1 MFKKLLTSLIIAS
14 TLVSV
19 LPCVSY
25 ADFGNTISLTET
37 GTHTDI
43 IYIKRPESLSA
54 STSDKTYTI
63 SAVGEQGTK
72 IKVYKYNPST
82 NNCTIIRNETQIGAS
97 GLYSVVVDLPDNSNI
112 FMVTAEN
119 SRGSQAVKID
129 IDKIKKSTID
139 KLKSVTV
146 TIRNFFR

>member
-1 MFKKLLTSLIIAS
+1 MFKKLISAVILAA

-19 LPCVSY
+19 MPCVGY
-25 ADFGNTISLTET
+25 ADFGNTISLTEK
-37 GTHTDI
+37 GTATDI

-54 STSDKTYTI
+54 STSDRTYTI
-63 SAVGEQGTK
+63 SAVGQQGTK

-82 NNCTIIRNETQIGAS
+82 NNCTIIKNETYIGAS
-97 GLYSVVVDLPDNSNI
+97 GLYSVVVDLTDNSNI
-112 FMVTAEN
+112 FVVTAEN
-119 SRGSQAVKID
+119 QKGSQAVKID

>member
-1 MFKKLLTSLIIAS
+1 MFKKFITAVILATTLAS
-14 TLVSV
+14 VI
-19 LPCVSY
+19 PCVGY
-25 ADFGNTISLTET
+25 ASFGDTISLTEK
-37 GTHTDI
+37 GTQSDI

-72 IKVYKYNPST
+72 IKVYKYNAST
-82 NNCTIIRNETQIGAS
+82 NNCTIIKNETQIGAS
-97 GLYSVVVDLPDNSNI
+97 GLYSVVVDLPDDSNI

-119 SRGSQAVKID
+119 SKGSQAVRID
-129 IDKIKKSTID
+129 IDKIKKSTLD
-139 KLKSVTV
+139 RLKSVTV

>member
-1 MFKKLLTSLIIAS
+1 MFKKLITSVIIAL

-19 LPCVSY
+19 VPCVSY
-25 ADFGNTISLTET
+25 ADFGNTISLTQT
-37 GTHTDI
+37 GTSSDI

-82 NNCTIIRNETQIGAS
+82 DNCTIIKNETLIGAS

-119 SRGSQAVKID
+119 AKGSQAVRID

>member
-1 MFKKLLTSLIIAS
+1 MFKKFITAMILCATLL
-14 TLVSV
+14 SV
-19 LPCVSY
+19 MPCVGF
-25 ADFGNTISLTET
+25 ADFANTISLTEK
-37 GTHTDI
+37 GTSSDI

-54 STSDKTYTI
+54 STSDRTYTI
-63 SAVGEQGTK
+63 SAVGEKGTK
-72 IKVYKYNPST
+72 IKVYKYNPAT
-82 NNCTIIRNETQIGAS
+82 DNCAIIKNETLIGAS

-119 SRGSQAVKID
+119 QKGSQVVRID

>member
-1 MFKKLLTSLIIAS
+1 MFRKFITAIILCATLL
-14 TLVSV
+14 SV
-19 LPCVSY
+19 MPCVGF
-25 ADFGNTISLTET
+25 ADFANTISLTEK
-37 GTHTDI
+37 GTSSDI

-54 STSDKTYTI
+54 STSDRTYTI
-63 SAVGEQGTK
+63 SAVGEKGTK
-72 IKVYKYNPST
+72 IKVYKYNPAT
-82 NNCTIIRNETQIGAS
+82 DNCAIIKNETLIGAS

-119 SRGSQAVKID
+119 QKGSQVVRID

>member
-1 MFKKLLTSLIIAS
+1 MFKKFITALILCA
-14 TLVSV
+14 TLSAIM
-19 LPCVSY
+19 PCVGF
-25 ADFGNTISLTET
+25 ADFANTISLSEK
-37 GTHTDI
+37 GTSTDI

-54 STSDKTYTI
+54 STSDRTYTI
-63 SAVGEQGTK
+63 SAVGEKGTK
-72 IKVYKYNPST
+72 IKVYKYNPAT
-82 NNCTIIRNETQIGAS
+82 DNCAIIKNETYIGAS

-112 FMVTAEN
+112 FLVTAEN
-119 SRGSQAVKID
+119 QKGSQVVRID

>member
-1 MFKKLLTSLIIAS
+1 MFKKLITSVIIALM
-14 TLVSV
+14 LVSV
-19 LPCVSY
+19 VPCVSY

-37 GTHTDI
+37 GTSSDI

-63 SAVGEQGTK
+63 SAVGEQGPK

-82 NNCTIIRNETQIGAS
+82 DNCTIIKNETQIGAS

-119 SRGSQAVKID
+119 QKGSQAVRID

>member
-1 MFKKLLTSLIIAS
+1 MFKKFITAAILCVMLSSIM
-14 TLVSV
+14 
-19 LPCVSY
+19 PCIGF
-25 ADFGNTISLTET
+25 ADFAITISLSQK
-37 GTHTDI
+37 GTSTDI

-54 STSDKTYTI
+54 STSDRTYTI
-63 SAVGEQGTK
+63 SAVGEKGTK
-72 IKVYKYNPST
+72 IKVYKYNPAT
-82 NNCTIIRNETQIGAS
+82 DNCAIIKNETYIGAS

-112 FMVTAEN
+112 FLVTAEN
-119 SRGSQAVKID
+119 QKGSQVVRID